1 MNRSTLFTLLVV
13 GGLIAGL
20 SAQNPPAPASSPQ
33 SAAPPAT
40 STPSTNA
47 AAPVPNDAT
56 HQQAAA
62 VPDGLPSRELSGK
75 VGLVRGVVKRLDPIH
90 DQLVIHSFGGGDL
103 KVNFDPRTQLLP
115 ENKPMLLTSMPAGS
129 VISVDTVMENG
140 KLFARSVRTNPS
152 GSIAVELSG
161 QVVRYDASKFELTLR
176 DPLTP
181 DNISL
186 RITPSTV
193 VVKGGQQSSPQALSD
208 GMLVRVFFSPAEH
221 VANNVEILAARGSS
235 FTFEGRILSVD
246 LRSRTVSLSND
257 TDQSIRELT
266 FDSLNSDAVRMLRE
280 GARVSIEAEFDG
292 DRYNVRKVTPA
303 QGK

>member
-1 MNRSTLFTLLVV
+1 MIRLLVTTLLLV
-13 GGLIAGL
+13 GLVAAGAP
-20 SAQNPPAPASSPQ
+20 AQDTPSAPASN
-33 SAAPPAT
+33 PAT
-40 STPSTNA
+40 P
-47 AAPVPNDAT
+47 PVNDSS
-56 HQQAAA
+56 HQQAAT
-62 VPDGLPSRELSGK
+62 VPDGMPSRELSGK

-115 ENKPMLLTSMPAGS
+115 ENEPMLLTSMPAGS
-129 VISVDTVMENG
+129 VVSVDTVMENG

-152 GSIAVELSG
+152 GAIAVELNG
-161 QVVRYDASKFELTLR
+161 QVVRYNASKSELTLR

-186 RITPSTV
+186 RITPGTI
-193 VVKGGQQSSPQALSD
+193 VVKGGQQSSAQALSD

-246 LRSRTVSLSND
+246 FRSRTVALSND
-257 TDQSIRELT
+257 TDQSIRELS
-266 FDSLNSDAVRMLRE
+266 FDSLDPNTARMLRE
-280 GARVSIEAEFDG
+280 GARVNIQAEFDG
-292 DRYNVRKVTPA
+292 DRYNVRKVSPTQA
-303 QGK
+303 K